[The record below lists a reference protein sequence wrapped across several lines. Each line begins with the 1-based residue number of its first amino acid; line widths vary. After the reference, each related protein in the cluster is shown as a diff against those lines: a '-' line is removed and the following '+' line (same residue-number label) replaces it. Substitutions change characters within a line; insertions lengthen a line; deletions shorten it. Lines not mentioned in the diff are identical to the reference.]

1 MDTVEE
7 VRKHVINRYQERND
21 AEGMDMY
28 ETHVKY
34 VVEYAKTLAEKLGAD
49 VKVVEIAALLHDIAR
64 IDGLNENHHIEG
76 AKYAEELLSVLDYDT
91 KKISLIK
98 DCIISHRGSVGIPQ
112 KTIEAKC
119 LASADAMAHFRSIPD
134 MFYFVYKDLGCDIEE
149 GKQKLRKKFSKSYA
163 KMIPEAKEMVEDKYI
178 AVMKVLE

>member
-1 MDTVEE
+1 MDIVEE
-7 VRKHVINRYQERND
+7 IRKHVIKRYQERDD

-34 VVEYAKTLAEKLGAD
+34 VVEYAKTLAEKLGAG
-49 VKVVEIAALLHDIAR
+49 VEVVEIAALLHDIAR

-76 AKYAEELLSVLDYDT
+76 AKYAEELLDGLGYDSD
-91 KKISLIK
+91 KISIIK
-98 DCIISHRGSVGIPQ
+98 DCIMSHRGSAGIPQ
-112 KTIEAKC
+112 KTIESKC

-149 GKQKLRKKFSKSYA
+149 GKEKLRKKFTESYA
-163 KMIPEAKEMVEDKYI
+163 KMIPEAKEMVEEKYT

>member
-1 MDTVEE
+1 MSIVED
-7 VRKHVINRYQERND
+7 VRGLVIKRYQERDD

-34 VVEYAKTLAEKLGAD
+34 VVEYAKILAEKLKAD
-49 VKVVEIAALLHDIAR
+49 VEVVEIAALLHDIAR

-76 AKYAEELLSVLDYDT
+76 AKYAEDLLSNLKYDSE
-91 KKISLIK
+91 KISLIK
-98 DCIISHRGSVGIPQ
+98 DCIISHRGSTGIPQ

-134 MFYFVYKDLGCDIEE
+134 MFYFVYKDLGCDIQE
-149 GKQKLRKKFSKSYA
+149 GKEKLRKKFSESYN
-163 KMIPEAKEMVEDKYI
+163 KMIPEAQEMVDEKYV
-178 AVMKVLE
+178 AVMKILE

>member
-1 MDTVEE
+1 MDIVEE
-7 VRKHVINRYQERND
+7 IRKHVIKRYQERDD

-49 VKVVEIAALLHDIAR
+49 VEVVEIAALLHDIAR

-76 AKYAEELLSVLDYDT
+76 AKYAEELLNGLGYDSD
-91 KKISLIK
+91 KISIIK
-98 DCIISHRGSVGIPQ
+98 NCIMSHRGSVDIPQ

-119 LASADAMAHFRSIPD
+119 LASGDAMAHFRSIPD
-134 MFYFVYKDLGCDIEE
+134 MFYFVYKDLGCNIEE
-149 GKQKLRKKFSKSYA
+149 GKQKLRKKFTESYN
-163 KMIPEAKEMVEDKYI
+163 KMIPEAKEIVEEKYI
-178 AVMKVLE
+178 AVMKILE

>member
-98 DCIISHRGSVGIPQ
+98 DCIISHRGSAGIPQ

-149 GKQKLRKKFSKSYA
+149 GKQKLRKKFRESYA
-163 KMIPEAKEMVEDKYI
+163 KMIPEAKKMVEEKYI

>member
-1 MDTVEE
+1 MDIVEE
-7 VRKHVINRYQERND
+7 VRKHVIKRYQERDD
-21 AEGMDMY
+21 AEGVDMY
-28 ETHVKY
+28 DTHVRY
-34 VVEYAKTLAEKLGAD
+34 VVEYAKILAKKLNAD
-49 VKVVEIAALLHDIAR
+49 IEVVEIAALLHDIAR

-76 AKYAEELLSVLDYDT
+76 AKYAQKLLSDLRYEPR
-91 KKISLIK
+91 KILLIE
-98 DCIISHRGSVGIPQ
+98 DCIISHRGSAGIPQ

-149 GKQKLRKKFSKSYA
+149 GKEKLRKKFSESYA
-163 KMIPEAKEMVEDKYI
+163 KMIPEAKKMVEEKYN

>member
-1 MDTVEE
+1 MDIVEE
-7 VRKHVINRYQERND
+7 VRKHVIKRYQERGD

-34 VVEYAKTLAEKLGAD
+34 VVDYAKTLAEKLGAD
-49 VKVVEIAALLHDIAR
+49 VEVVEIASLLHDIAR

-76 AKYAEELLSVLDYDT
+76 AKYAEELLNRLGYDPE
-91 KKISLIK
+91 KISVIK
-98 DCIISHRGSVGIPQ
+98 DCIISHSGSIGIPQ

-134 MFYFVYKDLGCDIEE
+134 MFYFVYKNLGCDIEE
-149 GKQKLRKKFSKSYA
+149 GKEKLRKKFTESYA
-163 KMIPEAKEMVEDKYI
+163 KMIPEAKEMVEEKYT

>member
-1 MDTVEE
+1 MDIVEE
-7 VRKHVINRYQERND
+7 IRKHVVKRYQERDD

-34 VVEYAKTLAEKLGAD
+34 VVEYARILAEKLNAD
-49 VKVVEIAALLHDIAR
+49 VEVVVIASLLHDIAR

-76 AKYAEELLSVLDYDT
+76 AQYAEKLLNSLGYDSE
-91 KKISLIK
+91 KISLIK
-98 DCIISHRGSVGIPQ
+98 DCILSHRGSTGIPQ

-119 LASADAMAHFRSIPD
+119 LASAVAMAHFRSIPD

-149 GKQKLRKKFSKSYA
+149 GKEKIRKKFSESYS
-163 KMIPEAKEMVEDKYI
+163 KMIPEAKAMVEEKYI